1 MKSLLLMMII
11 FFPVTVFGQGVF
23 GTGWILESEYTSKY
37 IILFEKDGTFT
48 YLNISYP
55 DLLEGMVDV
64 ENDDNHIYSVED
76 GNRIT
81 ISFNGGFMTC
91 SLEIS
96 SSKDE
101 MSGRCVNQTSIQNKS
116 GTWVTNG
123 KKIK

>member
-1 MKSLLLMMII
+1 MII